1 MSVTIGN
8 LVRLLLDTQIL
19 IWMVSG
25 DKKLTPAFLAAL
37 QNPDATLH
45 VSAVTAYE
53 YADLQNRKRIP
64 VDEPLAELIDRF
76 DLSIEPF
83 PANCWQAA
91 ALLPDIHRDP
101 VDRMLIAHALS
112 AEMTLVTADTL
123 MRQYPVA
130 LI

>member
-1 MSVTIGN
+1 
-8 LVRLLLDTQIL
+8 
-19 IWMVSG
+19 MVNG
-25 DKKLTPAFLAAL
+25 DRRLTPSFVTAL

-83 PANCWQAA
+83 PANCWQVA

-112 AEMTLVTADTL
+112 ADMTLVTADQFI
-123 MRQYPVA
+123 RRYSVA
-130 LI
+130 LV